1 MRHSGLRFG
10 PTASLVGKRAK
21 QGLTVKRI
29 RTIAT
34 LTVAVLSALAGPRLA
49 AAQAAP
55 LRPDQV
61 EFRALYKELVET
73 NTELSDGSCTVAAEK
88 MANRL
93 RTAGYPE
100 TDIHPFQAEGHPK
113 EGGLVAILHGTDPKA
128 RPMLLLAHIDVVE
141 AKRADWQRDPFTL
154 IEENGYFYGRGSSDD
169 KAEASVWVDTL
180 IRLKKEGFKPKRDIK
195 MALTC
200 GEETASAFNGAGYLA
215 THERKLI
222 DAAFALNEGAGGR
235 LDAGGKPIALNI
247 EAGEKFPQDYQ
258 LEVTNPGGHSSR
270 PTKNNAIYHLA
281 AALTRISQ
289 YDFPIEFTD
298 ASKTNLARMAPLVG
312 GEMGAAMTALV
323 KDPTDAKAAAV
334 LENDPGI
341 NGMLHT
347 TCVAT
352 MLQAGHATN
361 ALPQR
366 ANANVNCRIF
376 PGTTTDKV
384 NAILTK
390 LVADPEVKVTTL
402 GARSEVTK
410 APPPLTPEIMGPIE
424 KVAGKIWPG
433 TPIIPVLTA
442 GATDGAFL
450 SPVGIPTY
458 GVTGMFGDPDGN
470 GVHGLNERIRVTS
483 LYNGRDFLYGI
494 VKLYAMQE

>member
-1 MRHSGLRFG
+1 M
-10 PTASLVGKRAK
+10 
-21 QGLTVKRI
+21 KRI

-34 LTVAVLSALAGPRLA
+34 VAVAIFGGMFTASAV
-49 AAQAAP
+49 AAQQAP
-55 LRPDQV
+55 TLRPDQI
-61 EFRALYKELVET
+61 EYRALYKELVET
-73 NTELSDGSCTVAAEK
+73 NTELSDGSCTLAASR
-88 MANRL
+88 MADRL
-93 RTAGYPE
+93 KTAGYPDA
-100 TDIHPFQAEGHPK
+100 DIHPFQAEGHPK
-113 EGGLVAILHGTDPKA
+113 EGGLVAVLHGTDPQA

-141 AKRADWQRDPFTL
+141 AKRADWTRDPFTL

-169 KAEASVWVDTL
+169 KAEASVWVDTM
-180 IRLKKEGFKPKRDIK
+180 IRLKKSGFKPRRDVK

-200 GEETASAFNGAGYLA
+200 GEETSSAFNGANYLA

-235 LDAGGKPIALNI
+235 LDANGKPIALNI

-258 LEVTNPGGHSSR
+258 FEVTNPGGHSSR

-281 AALTRISQ
+281 AALLRVGE
-289 YDFPIEFTD
+289 YEFPIEFTD
-298 ASKTNLARMAPLVG
+298 ASRANLTQMGPLVG
-312 GEMGAAMTALV
+312 GEMGAAMSALA

-334 LENDPGI
+334 LENDPGV

-352 MLQAGHATN
+352 MLNAGHATN

-366 ANANVNCRIF
+366 ADANINCRIF
-376 PGTTTDKV
+376 PGTSTAQVRDT
-384 NAILTK
+384 LEK
-390 LVADPEVKVTTL
+390 LAADPQVKVTIKNI
-402 GARSEVTK
+402 RSEVTK
-410 APPPLTPEIMGPIE
+410 APPPLTPEIMDPI
-424 KVAGKIWPG
+424 KTVAAKIWPG
-433 TPIIPVLTA
+433 VPVIPVLTA
-442 GATDGAFL
+442 GATDGAFM

-494 VKLYAMQE
+494 VKLYAMQQ